1 MRIKAVSSGKATGQL
16 QHAGRQKQ
24 GWNPLLPDAKELFS
38 LREVVLRENNCV
50 RFGRYA
56 SLSACVLFAGGC
68 VVRIAYECFLDCNLP
83 EIFCFQDGEQH
94 LPISLRFQYHL
105 INTFVKEGSLP
116 SLTIHLAELSQ
127 LDRSCLRLVSCN
139 LSESQTKNGL
149 ASSSASP
156 FFQPLIE
163 QLFFFQSYCPQ
174 LQSIPALPEQFLQPI
189 QHGYNDTK
197 PRSLLHKLPAL

>member
-1 MRIKAVSSGKATGQL
+1 MGFRLKAVWGKLHRRQL
-16 QHAGRQKQ
+16 HYNCCSA
-24 GWNPLLPDAKELFS
+24 A
-38 LREVVLRENNCV
+38 LRKTNCV
-50 RFGRYA
+50 RFGRIA

>member
-1 MRIKAVSSGKATGQL
+1 MRTIRQNRFAVCLCA
-16 QHAGRQKQ
+16 
-24 GWNPLLPDAKELFS
+24 
-38 LREVVLRENNCV
+38 V
-50 RFGRYA
+50 RR
-56 SLSACVLFAGGC
+56 SC

-83 EIFCFQDGEQH
+83 EVFCFQDGEQH

-149 ASSSASP
+149 AS
-156 FFQPLIE
+156 FFCKPV
-163 QLFFFQSYCPQ
+163 FSTSYRAAFLLPIV
-174 LQSIPALPEQFLQPI
+174 LPTIAINPSTARTIPATNPTRVQ
-189 QHGYNDTK
+189 
-197 PRSLLHKLPAL
+197 

>member
-1 MRIKAVSSGKATGQL
+1 M

-116 SLTIHLAELSQ
+116 SLTTLLRRAEPA
-127 LDRSCLRLVSCN
+127 R
-139 LSESQTKNGL
+139 
-149 ASSSASP
+149 
-156 FFQPLIE
+156 PL
-163 QLFFFQSYCPQ
+163 
-174 LQSIPALPEQFLQPI
+174 
-189 QHGYNDTK
+189 
-197 PRSLLHKLPAL
+197 LPAARILVTHLINYHKS

>member
-1 MRIKAVSSGKATGQL
+1 MLFGKPPAYGSARLGHIPSLPGESQL
-16 QHAGRQKQ
+16 
-24 GWNPLLPDAKELFS
+24 PLKP
-38 LREVVLRENNCV
+38 C
-50 RFGRYA
+50 
-56 SLSACVLFAGGC
+56 
-68 VVRIAYECFLDCNLP
+68 
-83 EIFCFQDGEQH
+83 
-94 LPISLRFQYHL
+94 ISLQPSDFEGNCDSISIFLRFPL
-105 INTFVKEGSLP
+105 RFIKTFVKEGSLP

-163 QLFFFQSYCPQ
+163 QLFFFQSYYLQ

-189 QHGYNDTK
+189 QHGYNDIK
-197 PRSLLHKLPAL
+197 PPSLLHKLPAL